1 MDIRLNHL
9 ESLHWLWAVAG
20 LVAVIVFGFAL
31 KRRDLGRFADHDLRN
46 RLLPY
51 TSRPRQ
57 YFRAAM
63 VVATL
68 VLLVAALIDPRWGV
82 SYRQVQQR
90 GIDLVVVLDVSR
102 SMLAEDARPTRLA
115 RAKQYIADLVERLQ
129 GDRVALVTFAG
140 TAQVKCPLTV
150 DYTAFRLALS
160 TAGPESAPRGGSLL
174 GDGLRLARE
183 AFTDEI
189 LDHKAVIVFT
199 DGEDHGSYPM
209 EAAQE
214 LFDDLAVPVYTVG
227 IGDGT
232 DGARIPVTTDG
243 VTVWQTHQ
251 DEEVW
256 SKMDAAGLRG
266 IALATGGAF
275 LPVGVGTVDMGH
287 VYTNRIEPV
296 AKREFETAT
305 VKRHD
310 PQFQWFAGMALALLL
325 IESLIGDRRSARHA
339 AAVQGAPA

>member
-9 ESLHWLWAVAG
+9 ESLHWLWVVAG
-20 LVAVIVFGFAL
+20 LAGVIVLGFNL
-31 KRRDLGRFADHDLRN
+31 KRRDLGRFADHDLRT

-51 TSRPRQ
+51 TSWPRQ
-57 YFRAAM
+57 YSRAAM
-63 VVATL
+63 VVAAL

-102 SMLAEDARPTRLA
+102 SMLAEDARPNRLA
-115 RAKQYIADLVERLQ
+115 RAKQYIDDLVERLN

-150 DYTAFRLALS
+150 DYTAFRLALA
-160 TAGPESAPRGGSLL
+160 TAGPEGAPRGGSLL
-174 GDGLRLARE
+174 GDGLRLARK

-189 LDHKAVIVFT
+189 HDHKAVVVFS
-199 DGEDHGSYPM
+199 DGEDHGSYPL
-209 EAAQE
+209 EAAQA
-214 LFDDLAVPVYTVG
+214 LFDELAVPVYTVG
-227 IGDGT
+227 IGDSI
-232 DGARIPVTTDG
+232 DGARIPVERDG
-243 VTVWQTHQ
+243 VTVWLTHE

-275 LPVGVGTVDMGH
+275 VPVGVGTVDMAH
-287 VYTNRIEPV
+287 VYRNRIEPV

-310 PQFQWFAGMALALLL
+310 PQFQWFAGAALALLL
-325 IESLIGDRRSARHA
+325 IESLIGDRRSARHT
-339 AAVQGAPA
+339 VSVRGAPA